1 MPITLKAARV
11 NANLTQAEASKL
23 IGVNIDTIRNWERG
37 ESYPSVPH
45 LKKIERVYE
54 VSYNDLIFLPKDN
67 A

>member
-23 IGVNIDTIRNWERG
+23 IGVNIDTIRNWEHG

-45 LKKIERVYE
+45 LKKIESIYK
-54 VSYNDLIFLPKDN
+54 VSYNDLIFLPRNN